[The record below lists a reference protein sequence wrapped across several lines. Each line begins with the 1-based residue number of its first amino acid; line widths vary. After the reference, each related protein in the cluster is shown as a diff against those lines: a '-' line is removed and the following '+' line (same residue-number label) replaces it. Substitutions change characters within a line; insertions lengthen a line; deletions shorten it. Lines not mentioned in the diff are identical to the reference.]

1 MFPTTC
7 GVLFAKWISRG
18 LDGGGI
24 VTTGGVPVVIV
35 GGSGIAVPVKKDKRM

>member
-1 MFPTTC
+1 MC

-18 LDGGGI
+18 SDGGGT

-35 GGSGIAVPVKKDKRM
+35 GGSGVPVKKDKCM